1 MVQVESAMFD
11 INKTVDLIKG
21 GLLDPRATWQSYAA
35 ENRSWQ
41 DTGALLTLPMIIGSW
56 ILAGI
61 LSLIFRSYSLF
72 GMGMGFGYW
81 VLGLIFAI
89 IDIAVS
95 TVIFSYLAG
104 AFKGKNDVNKGLA
117 ALSLAAVP
125 GYAGNVVAPIPF
137 IGWIIALALW
147 IVTLVYIYQI
157 IPLYLEVPQDK
168 RAVHY
173 VVSVVASIVVIFI
186 IAAVLGAAGFSPM
199 HRGMSGMAVTGQ
211 TPVQVG
217 MLGNIERYAQLSDK
231 AARDHYDPPADGRIT
246 DAQMREYMAV
256 MRKAA
261 EVRNDQMA
269 RLQRLKAKYQD
280 KQPTAGD
287 LPSLASGIGSAVD
300 AVNAEMEVVMT
311 GKGNWAEH
319 QWITEQLHTARI
331 QKDINGAVKHNYA
344 LYQANAA
351 ELEKLSAVP

>member
-1 MVQVESAMFD
+1 MFD

-21 GLLDPRATWQSYAA
+21 GLTDPRATWQSYAT

-41 DTGALLTLPMIIGSW
+41 DTATLLALPLIIGSW

-81 VLGLIFAI
+81 LIGLVFAI

-104 AFKGKNDVNKGLA
+104 VFKGKNDINKGLA

-125 GYAGNVVAPIPF
+125 GYAGNVVGPIPF
-137 IGWIIALALW
+137 IGWIIVLALW
-147 IVTLVYIYQI
+147 IVTLVFMYQI
-157 IPLYLEVPQDK
+157 IPLYLEVPEDK

-173 VVSVVASIVVIFI
+173 VVSIVASIVAILI
-186 IAAVLGAAGFSPM
+186 IAVALRGMGLMPM
-199 HRGMSGMAVTGQ
+199 HRGMSGLAVTGQ

-217 MLGNIERYAQLSDK
+217 MLGDFQRYADLTEK
-231 AARDHYDPPADGRIT
+231 AQQDHYDPPADGKIT
-246 DAQMREYMAV
+246 DAQMKEYMDV

-261 EVRNDQMA
+261 GVRNDQMA
-269 RLQRLKAKYQD
+269 RIQRLKDKYQD
-280 KQPTAGD
+280 KQPTATD
-287 LPSLASGIGSAVD
+287 LPTLAGGIGSALNAFD
-300 AVNAEMEVVMT
+300 AEMEVVMT

-331 QKDINGAVKHNYA
+331 QKDANDAVKHNYA
-344 LYQANAA
+344 LYQANAV
-351 ELEKLSAVP
+351 ELEKLSAIP